1 MDREPCNNILNP
13 ALGHMPSLRALKLDR
28 LFLSE
33 QGKNRFQKMSVTHP
47 RQHAI
52 VMDRMGMREAMEMI
66 NVKVEYGQ

>member
-33 QGKNRFQKMSVTHP
+33 QGKNRFQTFWTCKRRSV
-47 RQHAI
+47 R
-52 VMDRMGMREAMEMI
+52 
-66 NVKVEYGQ
+66 